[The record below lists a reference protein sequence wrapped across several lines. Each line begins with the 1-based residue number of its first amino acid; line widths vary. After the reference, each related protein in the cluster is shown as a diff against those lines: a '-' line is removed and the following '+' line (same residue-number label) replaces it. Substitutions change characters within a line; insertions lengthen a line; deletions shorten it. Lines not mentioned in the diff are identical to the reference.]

1 LWQKSLWQKSR
12 SLAND
17 RIPRQGF
24 LLRISALLHTLA
36 ALAAISAS
44 AQTVASNGE
53 WRQYA
58 DDLHS
63 TKYSPLD
70 QISASNVKQLQVA
83 WRWKSNNFGP
93 RIEANME
100 TTPLMIGGI
109 LYFTAGL
116 RRDVIAADA
125 VTGETLWMYRLEEGE
140 RAGLF
145 PRPYNRGVSYWTD
158 GRGDGRILAVTTGYN
173 LVALDAKT
181 GLPVPGFGR
190 KGIVDLFETLERPK
204 AGEIGSTSP
213 PLIVKDVVIVGAA
226 GKNGTVPV
234 SKTNTPGDVRGFDVR
249 TGKLLWTFHTIAR
262 AGEFGNDT
270 WKNDSWKYTGNAGVW
285 APMSADEELGYVYLP
300 VESPTG
306 DFYGGHRPGDGLFG
320 ESLVCLDVRTG
331 KRIWHFQTVHHGIW
345 DYDNPAAP
353 NLLDITVDGKKIKA
367 VAQVTKQGFVYTFD
381 RVTGKPVWPIVERPV
396 PQSDVPGEATSPT
409 QPFPTKPAPFDVQG
423 TSLEMLDDLT
433 PAIHAEAEKIAS
445 QYKLGPLFTPPI
457 VVDSGGKKATL
468 VLPSVNGGTDW
479 EGAAVDPDT
488 GILYVGSVTDP
499 FALGMVPGGDRSDM
513 AYIGTRG
520 GRPDRPLGMPLVK
533 PPWGRITA
541 IDMNTGDHVWMK
553 PNGAAPEVFQNNPA
567 VKGIDLSEA
576 GNPAPAML
584 LVTKTL
590 LFAGEGSG
598 LLNGAFGG
606 GGPMLRILDKKTGQM
621 IHQIKLNGVTS
632 GTPMTYMV
640 NGKQYIVIAT
650 TNRTEGAELVALT
663 LKDSN

>member
-1 LWQKSLWQKSR
+1 MT
-12 SLAND
+12 
-17 RIPRQGF
+17 
-24 LLRISALLHTLA
+24 LRISALLQTLA
-36 ALAAISAS
+36 ALAAVSAS
-44 AQTVASNGE
+44 AQTAVPNAVSNGE

-58 DDLHS
+58 GDLHS
-63 TKYSPLD
+63 TKYSPLG
-70 QISASNVKQLQVA
+70 QIDASNVKQLQVA
-83 WRWKSNNFGP
+83 WRWKSYNLGP

-100 TTPLMIGGI
+100 TTPLMVGGV

-140 RAGLF
+140 RASLF

-158 GRGDGRILAVTTGYN
+158 GRGDARILAVTAGYN

-226 GKNGTVPV
+226 GKNGTAPV
-234 SKTNTPGDVRGFDVR
+234 SKTNTPGDARGFDVH

-320 ESLVCLDVRTG
+320 ESLVCLDARTG

-353 NLLDITVDGKKIKA
+353 NLLDITVDGKKIRA

-396 PQSDVPGEATSPT
+396 PQSGVPGEATSPT

-423 TSLEMLDDLT
+423 TSLDMLDDLT
-433 PAIHAEAEKIAS
+433 PAIRAEAEKIAS
-445 QYKLGPLFTPPI
+445 QYQLGPLFTPPI

-468 VLPSVNGGTDW
+468 ILPSVNGGTDW
-479 EGAAVDPDT
+479 EGAAVDPAT

-499 FALGMVPGGDRSDM
+499 FSIGMVQGGDRSDM

-541 IDMNTGDHVWMK
+541 IDMNTGEHVWMK
-553 PNGAAPEVFQNNPA
+553 PNGAAPEVFQSNPA

-621 IHQIKLNGVTS
+621 IHQIKLGGVTS
-632 GTPMTYMV
+632 GTPMSYMV